1 MRSSTGCTGG
11 GTARER
17 SVVGILG
24 SGSGL
29 GVSGL
34 IPAADGWVA
43 LGTEGGHVS
52 FAPHDEREVAILRHA
67 WKQFSHVSF
76 ERLLSGSGLE
86 LMYRALAEHAGV
98 KAEALSAP
106 DITQRGLAG
115 ADRVCLETLEVFCG
129 LLGTAAANLAV
140 TLGSLGGIYIGGG
153 IVPRLGEYFD
163 RSPFRERFEDK
174 GRFSDYVKA
183 IPTYVI
189 TAPNATFF
197 GASAILEAQLR
208 TIEGS
213 AASAIL
219 EQIRRALP
227 GLSPAEKRVAEH
239 VLAQPRTV
247 LGDPIADIA
256 RAAGEDTW
264 RLPLTDSV
272 KEELKSDVADLKN
285 AGDRMGGAMSA
296 ALFLQKFV
304 KDTPW
309 AHLDIAGTVWADKPG
324 ATWDKGATG
333 FGVRLLEQFVR
344 IASHDLREPVNAINH
359 AAPALADDLPTLQ
372 KIKSSGTIVV
382 GHRESSIPFSY
393 LDGNQKPV
401 GYSMDLCNKIVEE
414 VKKELKMPALVTK
427 LTPVTS
433 QTRIPLMTNG
443 TIDLE
448 CGSTTNALE
457 RQKQVAF
464 GVTTFVSPV
473 RMVVKA
479 DSGIKTLDDLNG
491 KAVATT
497 TGTTS
502 DRYIKQNEK
511 GHNIDVKNVY
521 GKDHAESFLMVE
533 TGRASAFV
541 MDEVLL
547 AGFIAN
553 AKNPKDFAIVG
564 PALSTEPYG
573 IMLRKDDP
581 QFKALVDKT
590 LSGLMKSGEIN
601 KIYAKWFTS
610 PIPPKN
616 VNLNLPMNAQLQ
628 EAIKHPSDKGI

>member
-1 MRSSTGCTGG
+1 MRTSIRFM
-11 GTARER
+11 A
-17 SVVGILG
+17 V
-24 SGSGL
+24 
-29 GVSGL
+29 
-34 IPAADGWVA
+34 
-43 LGTEGGHVS
+43 
-52 FAPHDEREVAILRHA
+52 
-67 WKQFSHVSF
+67 
-76 ERLLSGSGLE
+76 
-86 LMYRALAEHAGV
+86 
-98 KAEALSAP
+98 
-106 DITQRGLAG
+106 
-115 ADRVCLETLEVFCG
+115 
-129 LLGTAAANLAV
+129 AV
-140 TLGSLGGIYIGGG
+140 TSALL
-153 IVPRLGEYFD
+153 
-163 RSPFRERFEDK
+163 
-174 GRFSDYVKA
+174 
-183 IPTYVI
+183 
-189 TAPNATFF
+189 AT
-197 GASAILEAQLR
+197 
-208 TIEGS
+208 
-213 AASAIL
+213 
-219 EQIRRALP
+219 P
-227 GLSPAEKRVAEH
+227 VM
-239 VLAQPRTV
+239 
-247 LGDPIADIA
+247 AD
-256 RAAGEDTW
+256 
-264 RLPLTDSV
+264 
-272 KEELKSDVADLKN
+272 
-285 AGDRMGGAMSA
+285 
-296 ALFLQKFV
+296 
-304 KDTPW
+304 
-309 AHLDIAGTVWADKPG
+309 
-324 ATWDKGATG
+324 
-333 FGVRLLEQFVR
+333 
-344 IASHDLREPVNAINH
+344 
-359 AAPALADDLPTLQ
+359 TLQ
-372 KIKSSGTIVV
+372 KIKETGTINV

-401 GYSMDLCNKIVEE
+401 GYSMDLCNKVVEA

-448 CGSTTNALE
+448 CGSTTNSLE

-479 DSGIKTLDDLNG
+479 DSGIKSLSDLNG

-511 GHNIDVKNVY
+511 GQSIDVKNVY

-547 AGFIAN
+547 AGFIAS
-553 AKNPKDFAIVG
+553 AKNPKDFALAG

-590 LSGLMKSGEIN
+590 LTDLMKSGEIN

-628 EAIKHPSDKGI
+628 DAIKHPNDKGI